1 MEVAWCS
8 DHGLPHS
15 SLLEWDG
22 DDRAKLVAHLLE
34 SSRKCQSCG
43 TSDWEWNPADG
54 GDRFAYEA
62 AVHFCQGCL
71 VKAGAQEDA
80 PTGEGN
86 TIVLIPRS
94 VAEARRAAVE
104 G

>member
-15 SLLEWDG
+15 SLLEWDP

-34 SSRKCQSCG
+34 VSRKCQMCG
-43 TSDWEWNPADG
+43 TSDWEWEE
-54 GDRFAYEA
+54 DRFAYEA

-71 VKAGAQEDA
+71 VKSAAQEDA

-94 VAEARRAAVE
+94 VAEARREAAAE